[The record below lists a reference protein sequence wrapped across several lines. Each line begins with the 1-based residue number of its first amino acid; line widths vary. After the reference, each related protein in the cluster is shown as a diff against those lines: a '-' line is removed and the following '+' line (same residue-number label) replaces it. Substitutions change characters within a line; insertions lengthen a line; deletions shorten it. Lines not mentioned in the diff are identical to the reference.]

1 MNFKLF
7 DLNIL
12 SNFSTKQ
19 SFRMFNLPAY
29 FKRSFFAWAL
39 ISGFASCS
47 KKDQTVP
54 SLSIQNFSLFPGKD
68 ITNLD
73 PSKHFITVR
82 VPDSVLSGKDLI
94 ASFTVTP
101 GASMALD
108 GLGQQSGSTKND
120 FGNDLHYTLIAADQR
135 NKQDWIVRAANND
148 YSVSWGLGHFISS
161 SATDERNYNWY
172 IDQSTSGNF
181 AGINCGPAS
190 VTMAIKW
197 ADADFT
203 KTALD
208 ARMKYEVSGGWWFTG
223 DIEAYLSDNLIPH
236 AIVALTD
243 RSDSTSAILKQ
254 ELDNHQ
260 IIILCLDMNRV
271 RAVSEDGY
279 RIDKFYPTTPNW
291 GHFIVLKGYKITDG
305 ELFFEAYDPF
315 SFGLINDDNT
325 LKGMDRCYR
334 YEDLAAACLTWW
346 NYAFVIAKKG
356 ENLSLDAVNRKLNPA
371 HVPVAHS
378 TANFY

>member
-1 MNFKLF
+1 MR
-7 DLNIL
+7 
-12 SNFSTKQ
+12 S
-19 SFRMFNLPAY
+19 LPAY
-29 FKRSFFAWAL
+29 FKISLFAWIL
-39 ISGFASCS
+39 ISSLASCS

-54 SLSIQNFSLFPGKD
+54 SPGIQNFSLFPGRD

-73 PSKHFITVR
+73 PAKHFISIR

-94 ASFTVTP
+94 ASFTVTA
-101 GASMALD
+101 GASLAIN
-108 GLGQQSGSTKND
+108 GKSQQSGSTKND
-120 FGNDLHYTLIAADQR
+120 FDNDLNYTLVSADQR
-135 NKQDWIVRAANND
+135 DKQDWTVRAANND

-161 SATDERNYNWY
+161 SSTNERSYNWY

-208 ARMKYEVSGGWWFTG
+208 ARMTYEVSGGWWFTN
-223 DIEAYLSDNLIPH
+223 DIDAYLNDNLIPH

-243 RSDSTSAILKQ
+243 RSDSTSVILKQ

-260 IIILCLDMNRV
+260 IIILCLDMNYV
-271 RAVSEDGY
+271 RSVSEAGY
-279 RIDKFYPTTPNW
+279 RIDKFYPTTPSW

-315 SFGLINDDNT
+315 SFGLMNDDNT
-325 LKGMDRCYR
+325 LKGLNRCYR
-334 YEDLAAACLTWW
+334 YEDLAAATLNWW
-346 NYAFVIAKKG
+346 NFAFVIARKG

-371 HVPVAHS
+371 LVPVAHS
-378 TANFY
+378 TAKFN